1 MFTFRNNIVF
11 LYDYSSFW
19 GVMAEVMTLIQ
30 EAYSE
35 NGYSISDEIVRN
47 FFV

>member
-1 MFTFRNNIVF
+1 MFTFRNDIVF

-19 GVMAEVMTLIQ
+19 EVMAEVTTLIQ

-35 NGYSISDEIVRN
+35 NSYSI
-47 FFV
+47 